1 MVFISNAADFVPVAF
16 NELHKMRK
24 YDPVWP
30 FYKLKNIRIRMIAD
44 SVCSRHITWT
54 LWNSVIIMTLLSLI
68 LWIWISIYA
77 WCECSKFK
85 YCYDNIRNMK
95 LIPKLCEKS
104 SISTV
109 FANAKERE
117 NWEIIWESDRI
128 QSNKQIR
135 RNPKSPNF
143 NFIRKKMNKNN
154 N

>member
-1 MVFISNAADFVPVAF
+1 
-16 NELHKMRK
+16 
-24 YDPVWP
+24 
-30 FYKLKNIRIRMIAD
+30 
-44 SVCSRHITWT
+44 
-54 LWNSVIIMTLLSLI
+54 
-68 LWIWISIYA
+68 
-77 WCECSKFK
+77 
-85 YCYDNIRNMK
+85 MK

-117 NWEIIWESDRI
+117 NREIIWESD
-128 QSNKQIR
+128 KQIR